1 MRRLREFLRRAV
13 RKTRDESGQSAAEYA
28 MISWAILFMFG
39 IAGVPMFI
47 ALLQSAQVYFDSYFL
62 VLRLPIP

>member
-1 MRRLREFLRRAV
+1 MRRVHELLQRSLRR
-13 RKTRDESGQSAAEYA
+13 TRDESGQSAAEYA
-28 MISWAILFMFG
+28 MISWAILAMFG

-47 ALLQSAQVYFDSYFL
+47 ALLQAAQVYFDSYFL

>member
-1 MRRLREFLRRAV
+1 MRAAIRHAGGE
-13 RKTRDESGQSAAEYA
+13 DGQSAVEYGL
-28 MISWAILFMFG
+28 ISWAILGGFA

-47 ALLQSAQVYFDSYFL
+47 ALLQAAQVYFDSYFL